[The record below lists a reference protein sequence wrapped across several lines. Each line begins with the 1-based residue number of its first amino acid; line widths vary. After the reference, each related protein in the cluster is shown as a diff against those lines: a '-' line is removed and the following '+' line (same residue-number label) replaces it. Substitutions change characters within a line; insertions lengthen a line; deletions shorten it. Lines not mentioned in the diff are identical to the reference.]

1 MKFLIATL
9 ACVVL
14 AGAGGCATSTRAPD
28 WVSGAA
34 AKYPP
39 ALYLLGRGEAPTGEE
54 ARDRARAD
62 LAKIFDVDIAVES
75 EDTQTFR
82 TAAGG
87 NAYEERSAR
96 RITART
102 EQLVEGIEIA
112 ETWRD
117 PKGGR
122 YHALA
127 VLPRAKAGT
136 ALRREIE
143 RLDDATRLYLDRA
156 RDSGDVLA
164 KIAAASRA
172 VVAQTDRAVTQKQL
186 RVIDPTGVGA
196 PPSWSLDR
204 LDADRDALLKRVR
217 IAPHVTADASA
228 GLAPVVKGALA
239 SAGFLAETGT
249 SPDFVLEA
257 SLALDDLGLQD
268 GWYWQRGVLDVRLLE
283 SGTQRVRGLKRWPI
297 KASALKHDAA
307 VQRAVDASDAIL
319 KKELRGTLLGFAA
332 GAGPE

>member
-1 MKFLIATL
+1 MKVFVTII

-14 AGAGGCATSTRAPD
+14 AGLGGCATSAQAPD

-39 ALYLLGRGEAPTGEE
+39 AQYLIGRGEGPSGEE

-75 EDTQTFR
+75 EDTQAFR
-82 TAAGG
+82 TAAKGST
-87 NAYEERSAR
+87 YEASSSR

-112 ETWRD
+112 ESWRD
-117 PKGGR
+117 PKSGS

-156 RDSGDVLA
+156 RDSADLLA
-164 KIAAASRA
+164 KIAAASQA
-172 VVAQTDRAVTQKQL
+172 VVAQTDRVAYQKQL

-196 PPSWSLDR
+196 PPSWSLER
-204 LDADRDALLKRVR
+204 LGTDRDALLKRVK
-217 IAPHVTADASA
+217 IAPRVTTDASG

-239 SAGFLAETGT
+239 SAGFLADTGT
-249 SPDFVLEA
+249 SPDYVLEA
-257 SLALDDLGLQD
+257 SLALDDLGLQE
-268 GWYWQRGVLDVRLLE
+268 GWYWQRGVLEVHLVE
-283 SGTQRVRGLKRWPI
+283 PATQRVRGLKRWPI
-297 KASALKHDAA
+297 KTSALKQDAA

-319 KKELRGTLLGFAA
+319 KKELRGTFIGFAA